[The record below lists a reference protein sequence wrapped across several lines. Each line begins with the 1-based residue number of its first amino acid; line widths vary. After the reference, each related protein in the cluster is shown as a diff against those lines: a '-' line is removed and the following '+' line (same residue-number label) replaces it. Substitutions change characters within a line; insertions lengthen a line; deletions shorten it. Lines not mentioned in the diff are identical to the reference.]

1 MNVGR
6 IDHLNIATGDLD
18 ATRRFYREVLGFT
31 DGPRPPFQRPGA
43 WMYAQGHPVLHISTG
58 RTPSGRGRD
67 AVNHVAFASTGLR
80 AMRDHLQALGIA
92 FQEFAVPDQ
101 ALHQIFLHDPN
112 GLEIELIYSGEEAAQ
127 ALRDGASVDAT
138 TRSTHPRG

>member
-1 MNVGR
+1 MTVGR
-6 IDHLNIATGDLD
+6 IDHINIATGDLD

-31 DGPRPPFQRPGA
+31 DGPRPPFQRAGA

-58 RTPSGRGRD
+58 RAPTTRGTD
-67 AVNHVAFASTGLR
+67 AVNHVAFASTGLDDMR
-80 AMRDHLQALGIA
+80 ATLRRLGLP

-112 GLEIELIYSGEEAAQ
+112 GLEIELVYSGAEAAQ
-127 ALRDGASVDAT
+127 ALRDGAHVDAT
-138 TRSTHPRG
+138 TRYLNPSP